1 MKFASSG
8 ARDAPISN
16 RRPEVPVE
24 KEGSNPPHHVPDRWA
39 KRRETKPVV
48 LVSSPAKSAIR
59 GQGSDAKSATLD
71 DVMKMLAA
79 LHKK

>member
-1 MKFASSG
+1 MKFASTG
-8 ARDAPISN
+8 AREAPIVN

-24 KEGSNPPHHVPDRWA
+24 KEGSNPPHFVPDRWA
-39 KRRETKPVV
+39 KRYEVKPVV
-48 LVSSPAKSAIR
+48 YVPSPAKSSLR
-59 GQGSDAKSATLD
+59 GQMPEEKTATLD

>member
-1 MKFASSG
+1 MKFANSG
-8 ARDAPISN
+8 ARDAPIVN

-39 KRRETKPVV
+39 KRREVKPVV
-48 LVSSPAKSAIR
+48 LVPSPTKSAIR
-59 GQGSDAKSATLD
+59 GQGSDEKPATLE
-71 DVMKMLAA
+71 DVMKMISL

>member
-8 ARDAPISN
+8 ARDAPLVN

-24 KEGSNPPHHVPDRWA
+24 KEGSNPPHIVPDRWGKRKEA
-39 KRRETKPVV
+39 KPIV
-48 LVSSPAKSAIR
+48 LVAPPTRSAIR
-59 GQGSDAKSATLD
+59 GQGTDEKSATLD
-71 DVMKMLAA
+71 DVMKMLSL